1 MRSKLDRMLF
11 LLKQY
16 SFLEFILLNF
26 ALLIDVVS
34 SRFPLYLINSKNIF
48 DKFSEQKIKS
58 TRRKNLNEIDIE
70 GLKVCIRRNSSD
82 LNVFQHVFLN
92 KEYEVIKQLVIEYE
106 LNIETIVDCGANI
119 GLSTIFFNQ
128 HFPSA
133 KILALE
139 PNEGSYQ
146 FLKKNTLGFP
156 LIKTKRIGV
165 WSSKETLIPNSGFRD
180 RLDWSFS
187 LRLPHFGEGGFI
199 KVDTLQAIAET
210 VGWTKVDFIKIDI
223 EGAEFELFRSH
234 EQWSLLL
241 KRVSILC
248 VEVHEEMGDIFEIID
263 ILKKYG
269 LKLKKSGELIIAFR
283 Y

>member
-26 ALLIDVVS
+26 ALLIDFVS
-34 SRFPLYLINSKNIF
+34 SRFPVYLINSKNIF
-48 DKFSEQKIKS
+48 DKLSEQKVKS
-58 TRRKNLNEIDIE
+58 TRRKNLNEIDVE
-70 GLKVCIRRNSSD
+70 GIKICVRRNSSD

-92 KEYEVIKQLVIEYE
+92 REYEVIKQLVIEYE

-128 HFPSA
+128 QFSGA

-139 PNEGSYQ
+139 PNESNYQ
-146 FLKKNTLGFP
+146 LLKKNTCGFP
-156 LIKTKRIGV
+156 LVETKRIGV
-165 WSSKETLIPNSGFRD
+165 WSSRKTLVPNSNFRD

-187 LRLPHFGEGGFI
+187 LRSPHVGEDGFI

-210 VGWTKVDFIKIDI
+210 AGWTKIDFIKIDI
-223 EGAEFELFRSH
+223 EGAEFELFKSH

-248 VEVHEEMGDIFEIID
+248 VEVHEEMGDIFEIIN
-263 ILKKYG
+263 ILMKYG
-269 LKLKKSGELIIAFR
+269 FKIKKSGELIIAFR